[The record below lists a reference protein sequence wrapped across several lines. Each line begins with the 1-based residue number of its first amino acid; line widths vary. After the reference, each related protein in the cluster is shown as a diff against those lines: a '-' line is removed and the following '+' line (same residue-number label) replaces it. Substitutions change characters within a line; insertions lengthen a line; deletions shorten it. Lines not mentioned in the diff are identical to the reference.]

1 MTEGDGLDYGGPVG
15 CGYEQRF
22 ESKNEYEQRSDNKI
36 AYGPR
41 AKLRTVHEQNCVRSE
56 SKIAYGL
63 RAKLRTVREQ
73 KRAGAESK
81 NAYELRAVV
90 YIGFR
95 HYAICFFL
103 LKNGFQMQR

>member
-1 MTEGDGLDYGGPVG
+1 MV
-15 CGYEQRF
+15 R
-22 ESKNEYEQRSDNKI
+22 
-36 AYGPR
+36 
-41 AKLRTVHEQNCVRSE
+41 EQNCVRSE

-63 RAKLRTVREQ
+63 RAKLRMVREQ

-95 HYAICFFL
+95 HYAICFFS
-103 LKNGFQMQR
+103 LKKWLPDASLGHPFVTFPRAVNILRQRKAAILDP

>member
-1 MTEGDGLDYGGPVG
+1 MST
-15 CGYEQRF
+15 
-22 ESKNEYEQRSDNKI
+22 SN
-36 AYGPR
+36 
-41 AKLRTVHEQNCVRSE
+41 
-56 SKIAYGL
+56 GL
-63 RAKLRTVREQ
+63 RAKLRTVRSKSKIAYGTRAKLRMVREQ

-103 LKNGFQMQR
+103 